1 MLGSLLELRSSE
13 GGEAPQ
19 IDAEALWHRQQQ
31 VAVLGRVGHAAGA
44 KQEDSEDFLAKS
56 MDTTYRPY
64 AASGAPA
71 VTNDGGLSAMTNLR
85 STPGRSTPE
94 QSTPERTTLE
104 SLGLSQMM
112 SGMVMTAADESFY

>member
-1 MLGSLLELRSSE
+1 MLASLLELRASE
-13 GGEAPQ
+13 GGEAPR
-19 IDAEALWHRQQQ
+19 IDAEALRHRQQ
-31 VAVLGRVGHAAGA
+31 AAALGRDGHAAGA
-44 KQEDSEDFLAKS
+44 KPEDSEDFLAKS

-85 STPGRSTPE
+85 QFSPGRSTPE

>member
-1 MLGSLLELRSSE
+1 MHSLR
-13 GGEAPQ
+13 
-19 IDAEALWHRQQQ
+19 HRQQQ
-31 VAVLGRVGHAAGA
+31 AAVLGRDGCAAGA
-44 KQEDSEDFLAKS
+44 KPEDSEDYLAKS